1 MNTAN
6 YMIKWETKKSETLL
20 DVDKLQTP
28 FEYKLHICRDGET
41 RIQAVDLPETFN
53 YLLGLDVETRKVY
66 NDNGRRYLVYRGS
79 TREGRKVAVIWRETK
94 DWTLKDYEADAKF
107 ITEQKIAEGMDEVFI
122 NGDSCIANTQS
133 LDGLF
138 KARMFAGMEV

>member
-1 MNTAN
+1 M
-6 YMIKWETKKSETLL
+6 
-20 DVDKLQTP
+20 
-28 FEYKLHICRDGET
+28 
-41 RIQAVDLPETFN
+41 PETFN